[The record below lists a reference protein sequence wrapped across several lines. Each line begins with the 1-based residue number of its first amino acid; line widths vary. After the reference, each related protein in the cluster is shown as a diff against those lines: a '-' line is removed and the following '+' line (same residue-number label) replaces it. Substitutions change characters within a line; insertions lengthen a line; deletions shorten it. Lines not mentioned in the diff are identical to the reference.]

1 MTGKRNS
8 AKQIANKQCK
18 TRLKWTEAMNTK
30 LLKCKRQA
38 KDFCTVEGP
47 SEEGRWK
54 KQGYM
59 AIMKQFWDNREFAD
73 LRATVRKYRPSSDK
87 S

>member
-30 LLKCKRQA
+30 LLKCKREA
-38 KDFCTVEGP
+38 KED
-47 SEEGRWK
+47 K
-54 KQGYM
+54 KNRAKLLKNCMSLSVTDLVVYM
-59 AIMKQFWDNREFAD
+59 EKENQSCVSQR
-73 LRATVRKYRPSSDK
+73 
-87 S
+87 